1 MEANTLLLD
10 GNYTNGP
17 LLKSTSEFDIDVL
30 SPLKKNS
37 QKTKIPKD
45 DFEYDAARDV
55 YICPQGN
62 ILKRTEH
69 KHVDKRR
76 DAEYYV
82 YAIGIKICRACP
94 LQDKCLN
101 EKKDRARRIKRYSTD
116 SFLDA
121 HKKKMEIEENR
132 ELLKKRK
139 VIVEP
144 VFSFLKSVQRINRF
158 KRFGLNKVRLEF
170 AIYACSYNLRRLKT
184 LLEGGK
190 VGLLPLLFN
199 NFYLYLCI
207 KQQKSSLGYL

>member
-76 DAEYYV
+76 DAEYDV
-82 YAIGIKICRACP
+82 YAIGIKICQACP

-101 EKKDRARRIKRYSTD
+101 KKKDRGRRIKRYSTD

-170 AIYACSYNLRRLKT
+170 ASACSYNLWPKNPP
-184 LLEGGK
+184 GGRK
-190 VGLLPLLFN
+190 GGVIIPFVHVLPLFSI
-199 NFYLYLCI
+199 YV
-207 KQQKSSLGYL
+207 